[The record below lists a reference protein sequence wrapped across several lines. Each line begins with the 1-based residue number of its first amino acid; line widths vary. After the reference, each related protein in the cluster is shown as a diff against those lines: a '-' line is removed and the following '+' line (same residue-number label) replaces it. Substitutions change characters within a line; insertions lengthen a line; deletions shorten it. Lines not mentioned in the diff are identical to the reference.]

1 MGVFVDQISEIYD
14 PEDLTSFSWSDAQ
27 AARDTMSVY
36 LHIKAIFLDGAVLKK
51 VKALTTLCLSCS
63 ARSEAKVLRAPIWGS
78 LGSVCRMERREV
90 TSGTITPMPEHNDA
104 ANPLHP

>member
-1 MGVFVDQISEIYD
+1 MGVFVDQISDIYD

-51 VKALTTLCLSCS
+51 VQGL
-63 ARSEAKVLRAPIWGS
+63 
-78 LGSVCRMERREV
+78 
-90 TSGTITPMPEHNDA
+90 NDA
-104 ANPLHP
+104 MLELLSKRRGKSFEGSNLGFTGIGMQDGAQRGG